1 MTQSWRLLQVPQ
13 SSCTLSNQSVYPILQ
28 CAGSVTCARASSRDH
43 GFWTEPAPRDL
54 RQHCGLYGLS
64 DQRRRSNHAQPYSLC
79 RFSICTNHAQPYSLC
94 CFSTYTRCLNRVRA
108 AVLKWGVDRCT
119 ASFSDLITAAVDE
132 DATRQ
137 RQNLAVS
144 GDFHSWNDQ
153 RGVDRTRSVR
163 QEHSIRRSQQ
173 YDLKH
178 GY

>member
-1 MTQSWRLLQVPQ
+1 MATASGATTSLYTQQPVSISDTTVCRICHVCKCIFKGSWVL
-13 SSCTLSNQSVYPILQ
+13 
-28 CAGSVTCARASSRDH
+28 
-43 GFWTEPAPRDL
+43 TEPIPRDL

-64 DQRRRSNHAQPYSLC
+64 DQRRRSNHAPPYSLC
-79 RFSICTNHAQPYSLC
+79 CFSICTNHARPYSLC
-94 CFSTYTRCLNRVRA
+94 CFSTYTRCLNCVRA

-144 GDFHSWNDQ
+144 GDFHAWNDQ

-163 QEHSIRRSQQ
+163 QERSIRRSQQ